1 MPRNIEIKAG
11 IESIEALLP
20 RARALAQ
27 QYARIVAEE
36 EFAAWLSSLK
46 ESNPVKINKA
56 ALENKDR

>member
-1 MPRNIEIKAG
+1 MAG
-11 IESIEALLP
+11 KDDP
-20 RARALAQ
+20 RARALVQ

-46 ESNPVKINKA
+46 ESYPVKINKA